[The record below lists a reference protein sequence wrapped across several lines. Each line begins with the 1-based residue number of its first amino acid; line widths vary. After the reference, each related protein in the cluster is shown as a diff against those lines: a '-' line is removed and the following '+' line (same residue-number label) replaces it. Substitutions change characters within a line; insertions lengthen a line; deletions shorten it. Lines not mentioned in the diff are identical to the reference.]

1 MLPLE
6 IWSKVANNLPTQDC
20 LNLFIILINTDEL
33 SVEQVKLLKKWYDL
47 FMMPPTLKA
56 MLNVYRKIDI
66 INSKKLYMKYFNN
79 VSSSMFKI
87 KLKISSS
94 EDVCEKRL
102 ILSKKIKDERKR
114 KKFLNLTK
122 KLVPFYADLS

>member
-66 INSKKLYMKYFNN
+66 INSKKLYIKYFNH

-94 EDVCEKRL
+94 EYVCEKRL

>member
-20 LNLFIILINTDEL
+20 LNLFVILINTDEL

-66 INSKKLYMKYFNN
+66 INSKKLYMKYFNHVN
-79 VSSSMFKI
+79 SSMFKI

-102 ILSKKIKDERKR
+102 ILSEKIKDERKR

-122 KLVPFYADLS
+122 KLVQFYAD